1 MFASVLRLEQQKVV
15 LENKRRSLYDSSV
28 HDDQLEGEVQRV
40 EDELFQLETKLI
52 KLIPVKE
59 EPIAVSTVNT
69 NTNQMESIEE
79 IKQRLMNTDTPQL
92 DELVSVEN
100 QNRYHDSIQQELI
113 DSLPNM
119 VNTIK
124 TQALQFQQLIKED
137 ATYVKEVAETFNESH
152 NKFDNVSE
160 RLSKYH
166 KEGKL
171 SLWFYIRLAVSI
183 LLAFLILLFIIRLIP
198 ARH

>member
-28 HDDQLEGEVQRV
+28 YDDQLEGEVQRV

-166 KEGKL
+166 KEG
-171 SLWFYIRLAVSI
+171 
-183 LLAFLILLFIIRLIP
+183 
-198 ARH
+198 